1 MLTHATKPL
10 CSTFHKL
17 SMHAVKFIVSALL
30 EGGDPYL
37 YDYHAWEWV
46 SMASMRIRVA
56 LSMCMLWWRKVCGV

>member
-1 MLTHATKPL
+1 
-10 CSTFHKL
+10 
-17 SMHAVKFIVSALL
+17 MHAVKFIVSALL